1 MERDG
6 HIFMNNVLHPI
17 KTLFQKRALRKL
29 HPPIS
34 CKSIEAI
41 EKTFHFQLPTEYK
54 EFISKIGNGGTLSIS
69 EDDSIELTEFSEKL
83 NLEHVQEGFPFQDSC
98 HTTDAGD
105 LDSFLQI
112 ENKGCLKIAFSTSD
126 HAENWILVVTGT
138 CRGEVWLM
146 DHYGLLRF
154 PGINFTEWLNLY
166 LSHQLPLKIEKLSAL
181 EREKQKSNSPLLDI
195 KENITHKNCKNI
207 KWNPPIPI
215 DEVRTFEQK
224 HGIEL
229 PNEYVEFITKIANG
243 CFHFKATNSKNQGGT
258 MFQLKDFSALKR
270 LNEPFPFNK
279 NTEEIRTQFFRKYN
293 RSNSIWQSE
302 LFADVS
308 HEQDTSSVWVS
319 PEYSLIPGVL
329 PFAAYHD
336 TGIVGMNTQAL
347 LVLNGPLKGQI
358 WKAER
363 FSLCPG
369 REDDTFY
376 TWVLTMLKY
385 GVI

>member
-1 MERDG
+1 
-6 HIFMNNVLHPI
+6 
-17 KTLFQKRALRKL
+17 
-29 HPPIS
+29 
-34 CKSIEAI
+34 
-41 EKTFHFQLPTEYK
+41 
-54 EFISKIGNGGTLSIS
+54 
-69 EDDSIELTEFSEKL
+69 
-83 NLEHVQEGFPFQDSC
+83 
-98 HTTDAGD
+98 
-105 LDSFLQI
+105 
-112 ENKGCLKIAFSTSD
+112 
-126 HAENWILVVTGT
+126 
-138 CRGEVWLM
+138 
-146 DHYGLLRF
+146 
-154 PGINFTEWLNLY
+154 
-166 LSHQLPLKIEKLSAL
+166 
-181 EREKQKSNSPLLDI
+181 
-195 KENITHKNCKNI
+195 
-207 KWNPPIPI
+207 
-215 DEVRTFEQK
+215 
-224 HGIEL
+224 
-229 PNEYVEFITKIANG
+229 
-243 CFHFKATNSKNQGGT
+243 

-336 TGIVGMNTQAL
+336 TGLVGMNTQAL

-369 REDDTFY
+369 REDETFY